1 MKIIEKYILGDVKNP
16 IIFGVSLFTFI
27 FLIEIIVS
35 LMENIIVKGISLI
48 DVLRILSFYLP
59 PILSQTIPMGV
70 FLGVMITF
78 SKFTRTSEV
87 TAMSS
92 IGMSL
97 KDILR
102 PIIILASAITL
113 FIFFLQE
120 SIIPRSFRKLE
131 EISIKIAY
139 ENPVF
144 QLKERILIDEVEEYN
159 LYIDNIERKT
169 DEANNVLIFQKD
181 GKSNYPT
188 ILLGNKAYW
197 KDVNMVLEESKFYT
211 FNQDGTLKVE
221 GEFSQKK
228 IPLSSYFQEMNI
240 EVKDIEA
247 MPIKKLFNSLKE
259 KTEKEKIPYLVEI
272 NRKIAIPLSTIVL
285 AILGVV
291 LSVGHHRSGKGTSF
305 GISLGIIFTYIVFLN
320 VGMVMANKGVV
331 SPYVGVWLPNLL
343 LVSGTLLIYR
353 RKSGGAR

>member
-1 MKIIEKYILGDVKNP
+1 MKIIEKYILEDVKMP

-78 SKFTRTSEV
+78 SKFTRTSEA

-97 KDILR
+97 KDILK
-102 PIIILASAITL
+102 PSIITV

-120 SIIPRSFRKLE
+120 SIIPRSFSKLE
-131 EISIKIAY
+131 EITMKIAY

-144 QLKERILIDEVEEYN
+144 QLKERILIDEVDEYS
-159 LYIDNIERKT
+159 LYIEKIDRKT
-169 DEANNVLIFQKD
+169 NEAENVLIFQKED
-181 GKSNYPT
+181 KNTFPT
-188 ILLGNKAYW
+188 ILLGDKAYW
-197 KDVNMVLEESKFYT
+197 KNVNMVLEDSKFYT
-211 FNQDGTLKVE
+211 FNPDGTIKLE
-221 GEFSQKK
+221 GEFKQKK
-228 IPLSSYFQEMNI
+228 IPLSSYFQEVSI

-247 MPIKKLFNSLKE
+247 MGITTLLKNLKG
-259 KTEKEKIPYLVEI
+259 KTYQEKIPYLVEI

-285 AILGVV
+285 AILGVL
-291 LSVGHHRSGKGTSF
+291 LSIGHHRSGKGASF
-305 GISLGIIFTYIVFLN
+305 GVSLGVIFTYIVFLN

-331 SPYVGVWLPNLL
+331 SPYMGVWLPNLL
-343 LVSGTLLIYR
+343 LVGGTALLYK
-353 RKSGGAR
+353 RKAGGAK

>member
-1 MKIIEKYILGDVKNP
+1 MKIIEKYILEDVKMP

-78 SKFTRTSEV
+78 SKFTRTSEA

-97 KDILR
+97 KNILK
-102 PIIILASAITL
+102 PIIMLASVITL

-120 SIIPRSFRKLE
+120 SIIPRSFTKLE
-131 EISIKIAY
+131 EITIKIAY

-144 QLKERILIDEVEEYN
+144 QLKEKILIDEVDEYS
-159 LYIDNIERKT
+159 LYIDKIERKT
-169 DEANNVLIFQKD
+169 NEAQNVLIFQKD
-181 GKSNYPT
+181 DKATHPT
-188 ILLGNKAYW
+188 ILLGEKAYW
-197 KDVNMVLEESKFYT
+197 KNVNMVLEDSKFYT
-211 FNQDGTLKVE
+211 FNPDGTLKVE
-221 GEFSQKK
+221 GEFKQKK
-228 IPLSSYFQEMNI
+228 IPLSSYFQEINI

-247 MPIKKLFNSLKE
+247 MSIKNLFKSLKD
-259 KTEKEKIPYLVEI
+259 KNKVEKIPYLVEI
-272 NRKIAIPLSTIVL
+272 NRKIAIPLSTVVL
-285 AILGVV
+285 AVLGVL
-291 LSVGHHRSGKGTSF
+291 LSIGHHRSGKGASF
-305 GISLGIIFTYIVFLN
+305 GISLAVIFIYIVFLN
-320 VGMVMANKGVV
+320 IGMVMANRGVV

-343 LVSGTLLIYR
+343 LVGGTLLLYK
-353 RKSGGAR
+353 RKAGGAR

>member
-1 MKIIEKYILGDVKNP
+1 MKIIEKYILEDVKMP

-78 SKFTRTSEV
+78 SKFTRTSEA

-97 KDILR
+97 KDILK
-102 PIIILASAITL
+102 PIVILASAITL

-131 EISIKIAY
+131 EITIKIAY

-144 QLKERILIDEVEEYN
+144 QLKEKILIDEVDEYS
-159 LYIDNIERKT
+159 LYIDEIERKT
-169 DEANNVLIFQKD
+169 NIAKNVLIFQKEK
-181 GKSNYPT
+181 KSTYPT
-188 ILLGNKAYW
+188 ILLGDRAYW
-197 KDVNMVLEESKFYT
+197 KDVNMVLESSNFYT
-211 FNQDGTLKVE
+211 FNPNGTIKVE
-221 GEFSQKK
+221 GEFNQKK
-228 IPLSSYFQEMNI
+228 IPLSSYFKEMNI

-247 MPIKKLFNSLKE
+247 MPIKTLIKKLKE
-259 KTEKEKIPYLVEI
+259 KNKVEKIPYLVEI

-285 AILGVV
+285 AILGVL
-291 LSVGHHRSGKGTSF
+291 LSIGHHRSGKGASF
-305 GISLGIIFTYIVFLN
+305 GISLAIIFTYIVFLN
-320 VGMVMANKGVV
+320 VGMVMANRGIV

-343 LVSGTLLIYR
+343 LVGGTLLLYR
-353 RKSGGAR
+353 IKAGGAR